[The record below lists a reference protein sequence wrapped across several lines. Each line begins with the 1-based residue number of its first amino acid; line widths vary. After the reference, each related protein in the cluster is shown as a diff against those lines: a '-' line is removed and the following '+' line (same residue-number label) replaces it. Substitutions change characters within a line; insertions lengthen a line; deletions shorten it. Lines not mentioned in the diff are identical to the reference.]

1 MTLLIISIIV
11 NNNINNNENNNH
23 TLMLLLLLIIVI
35 IILIV
40 IFIRTTIIK
49 VAVIIIKLSIINYS
63 QNNLK
68 YTFHLLFKLILFKPF
83 SKPTMALKTS
93 MSNSNRNKQQYDAN
107 KFGANIGSLFTC
119 TWAGTW
125 WPAELCR
132 RPSDAGNCW
141 RGTGSCAPSE
151 QHITDRE
158 HSRFLQRDTERG
170 QLSLKYQ
177 PHFLLFI

>member
-1 MTLLIISIIV
+1 MHLADA
-11 NNNINNNENNNH
+11 
-23 TLMLLLLLIIVI
+23 
-35 IILIV
+35 
-40 IFIRTTIIK
+40 FIQSD
-49 VAVIIIKLSIINYS
+49 LHSG
-63 QNNLK
+63 
-68 YTFHLLFKLILFKPF
+68 YTFSLVSVFPGNRTHNLLRCWRNALPLSHTGIFHLLFKPF

-93 MSNSNRNKQQYDAN
+93 SQDDAN
-107 KFGANIGSLFTC
+107 EFGANIGSLFTC

-158 HSRFLQRDTERG
+158 HSRFLQRDRERG